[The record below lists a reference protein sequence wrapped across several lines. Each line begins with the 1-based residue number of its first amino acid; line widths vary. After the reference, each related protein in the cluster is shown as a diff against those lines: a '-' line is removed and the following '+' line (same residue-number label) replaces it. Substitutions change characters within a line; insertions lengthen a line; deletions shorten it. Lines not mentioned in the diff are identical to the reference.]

1 MSREYPQAPIV
12 GVGAVVIDGS
22 GKDARIVLIRRAKPP
37 RAGKW
42 SLPGGAQELGEGI
55 YDTAR
60 REVFEETGLQIKVLG
75 IIDVVDSINKDDEG
89 RVRYHYTLVDI
100 VARVSGGMLCA
111 GDDASDAQ
119 WFGLED
125 IRTMEL
131 PLKALRI
138 IEAALEQHGA
148 DL

>member
-12 GVGAVVIDGS
+12 GVGAVIIDGS
-22 GKDARIVLIRRAKPP
+22 GKDARVVLIRRDKPP

-55 YDTAR
+55 YDAAR
-60 REVFEETGLQIKVLG
+60 REIFEETGLQIKVLG
-75 IIDVVDSINKDDEG
+75 MIDVVDSINKDDDG
-89 RVRYHYTLVDI
+89 HIRYHYTLVDI
-100 VARVSGGMLCA
+100 AARVSGGELCA
-111 GDDASDAQ
+111 GDDACDAK
-119 WFGLED
+119 WFSLED

-138 IEAALEQHGA
+138 IEDALEQHGN